1 MRRVRSLPALFLA
14 CAMVVTACGDDD
26 TASTTATTPATTTTF
41 AITTPTTTT
50 QPVTTTA
57 VRPDGFTA
65 ADLEAAVLHD
75 GDPWAVVVT
84 GVAGFEL
91 TLDDVWPADQYP
103 AERAIYEG
111 AGFEAGYFAAFVEN
125 DGLLLTGAH
134 LFSDFAGAETA
145 FFLIEESFS
154 NVDLVALIT
163 NLAPGSL
170 TTVMPLDVPALGEL
184 ATGVLVTGP
193 EAQVVGVIWVTGNLL
208 QFVRAGMTL
217 GDGDRSA
224 GALAVAMALA
234 GRMADG

>member
-1 MRRVRSLPALFLA
+1 
-14 CAMVVTACGDDD
+14 MVIAACGDDD
-26 TASTTATTPATTTTF
+26 TATTTATAATTTIGAT
-41 AITTPTTTT
+41 TTPSTTT
-50 QPVTTTA
+50 QPATTTA

-75 GDPWAVVVT
+75 GDPWAVAVT

-91 TLDDVWPADQYP
+91 TLDDIWPAGDYP
-103 AERAIYEG
+103 VERAIYEG
-111 AGFEAGYFAAFVEN
+111 AGFETGYFAGFFEDEGVV
-125 DGLLLTGAH
+125 LTGAH

-145 FFLIEESFS
+145 YFLIEESFS

-170 TTVMPLDVPALGEL
+170 TTVIPLDVPTLGEL

-208 QFVRAGMTL
+208 QFVRAGMAL

-234 GRMADG
+234 TRMAAG